1 MALVTSLV
9 SLARRHRHLPRFS
22 KSIWYN
28 IFCISLFSYAR
39 NLKIH
44 IENFQS
50 CLRQIVSATRRH
62 NSLTELRKEEENEQ
76 ERPWTMQTKKSD
88 GIVRTRL
95 FFNPKY
101 FSAARTEMMPTRA
114 KYICSKE
121 PLDRTIKLKV
131 KKFKTTSFNYS
142 VII

>member
-1 MALVTSLV
+1 MPTPDPDWLREQIVKTIKLYI
-9 SLARRHRHLPRFS
+9 P
-22 KSIWYN
+22 
-28 IFCISLFSYAR
+28 LFSYGR
-39 NLKIH
+39 NLKIN
-44 IENFQS
+44 INNFES
-50 CLRQIVSATRRH
+50 CIRQIVSATRRH

-121 PLDRTIKLKV
+121 PMDRTPKLKV
-131 KKFKTTSFNYS
+131 KKFEKSSFKYS
-142 VII
+142 MII

>member
-1 MALVTSLV
+1 M
-9 SLARRHRHLPRFS
+9 
-22 KSIWYN
+22 
-28 IFCISLFSYAR
+28 FSYAR
-39 NLKIH
+39 NLEIYIK
-44 IENFQS
+44 NFES
-50 CLRQIVSATRRH
+50 CIRQIADATRRH

-121 PLDRTIKLKV
+121 PMDRTTKLKV
-131 KKFKTTSFNYS
+131 KKFEISSFKYS
-142 VII
+142 MTI